1 MWNSKQKSTL
11 FLYSMDQRLAMRYF
25 LFVYLA
31 HGIQKS
37 GQMLLHLVFYLC
49 HIFDMRS
56 ITEDTIFCTERRMI
70 VKKTAVEGWDQTKEE
85 ESIGQAGT
93 PEDC

>member
-1 MWNSKQKSTL
+1 MIISFYQSVLAISCMLLNEVWNSKQKSTL

-70 VKKTAVEGWDQTKEE
+70 VKKTAVEG
-85 ESIGQAGT
+85 
-93 PEDC
+93 